1 MQYLYEKT
9 TSHLQMANYL
19 KVIEEGTMNQLDLLR
34 KNEMHLGKNLS
45 SLQKNNNERRHLYEP
60 VVNTLSPKW
69 LISLMKECLCECN
82 DGRLQM
88 EQEQDNDEVQS
99 DLSFENKTRSIEA
112 ELCRVKGL
120 DQALIDSST
129 LHSILQLYPKVELLD
144 ELRRAK
150 DDLILQKIHQEA
162 NELKSHLHISRSSKC
177 CDDSDSFDSFESE
190 EEQEKESTK
199 AKLQLENKICHACNS
214 GQCKWS
220 SSIPYLMNLR
230 KRNEIT
236 KSILQ
241 LKQSQLYLSIK
252 REEGT
257 HSTISSTS
265 MINDQLL
272 DLQLE
277 AKRIDDQNK
286 LYNVDIE
293 LHNAFNKLDE
303 KYIVTRSLHNYDSVM
318 ETDKAILALGKEQD
332 RLVGKVCANEVVFG
346 ILDWMDEGWCFS
358 TPKEGKEGMYK
369 PRSHSN
375 SVLRNKDLLLQNI
388 HAKGLETY
396 DKKEQIVLEERKADS
411 LKKMER
417 RMKFSVLYTV
427 LHYLRYVD
435 SLKKGKPVNKVKMEE
450 EAAKRRNE
458 KIKVANEMARAGARR
473 ITERQLYEA
482 RVQAKRSQK
491 VKRETSIFNASALTI
506 QKHFRGM
513 IGRKVADSWKKEISF
528 QKTYRALCTACATTI
543 ARCVRGHFARE
554 YVRRLKQDMVKFMMN
569 LRLEDLRKGEE
580 EMKHQEER
588 KLSAARIFKR

>member
-1 MQYLYEKT
+1 
-9 TSHLQMANYL
+9 MANYL
-19 KVIEEGTMNQLDLLR
+19 KVIEEGVLTQLDLLR
-34 KNEMHLGKNLS
+34 ENETDLAKNLS
-45 SLQKNNNERRHLYEP
+45 SLQKNNNERINLYEP
-60 VVNTLSPKW
+60 IVTHLSPKW
-69 LISLMKECLCECN
+69 LVSLMKECLKCD

-88 EQEQDNDEVQS
+88 GPHNNEVKS
-99 DLSFENKTRSIEA
+99 DLSFQNKSRSIEA

-129 LHSILQLYPKVELLD
+129 LHSVLQLYPKVGLLD

-162 NELKSHLHISRSSKC
+162 NELKSHLHMSRSNKC

-190 EEQEKESTK
+190 DELIDHEKESTE
-199 AKLQLENKICHACNS
+199 AKLQLENKICHACSS
-214 GQCKWS
+214 GQCNWS
-220 SSIPYLMNLR
+220 SNIPYLMNLR

-252 REEGT
+252 RGEGT

-358 TPKEGKEGMYK
+358 TPKEGKYK

-375 SVLRNKDLLLQNI
+375 SVLKNKDLLLQNI

-396 DKKEQIVLEERKADS
+396 DKKEQIILEERKADS
-411 LKKMER
+411 LKKMEI
-417 RMKFSVLYTV
+417 RMKFSMLYTV
-427 LHYLRYVD
+427 LQYLRYVD

-458 KIKVANEMARAGARR
+458 KIKDANEMARAGARR
-473 ITERQLYEA
+473 IAERQLYEA

-491 VKRETSIFNASALTI
+491 VKRETSIFNTSALTI

-554 YVRRLKQDMVKFMMN
+554 YVRRLKQDMVEFMMN

>member
-19 KVIEEGTMNQLDLLR
+19 KVIEEGVLTQLDLLR
-34 KNEMHLGKNLS
+34 ENETDLAKNLS
-45 SLQKNNNERRHLYEP
+45 SLQKNNNERINLYEP
-60 VVNTLSPKW
+60 IVTHLSPKW
-69 LISLMKECLCECN
+69 LVSLMKECLKCD

-88 EQEQDNDEVQS
+88 GPHNNEVKS
-99 DLSFENKTRSIEA
+99 DLSFQNKSRSIEA

-129 LHSILQLYPKVELLD
+129 LHSVLQLYPKVGLLD

-162 NELKSHLHISRSSKC
+162 NELKSHLHMSRSNKC

-190 EEQEKESTK
+190 DELIDHEKESTE
-199 AKLQLENKICHACNS
+199 AKLQLENKICHACSS
-214 GQCKWS
+214 GQCNWS
-220 SSIPYLMNLR
+220 SNIPYLMNLR

-252 REEGT
+252 RGEGT

-358 TPKEGKEGMYK
+358 TPKEGKYK

-375 SVLRNKDLLLQNI
+375 SVLKNKDLLLQNI

-396 DKKEQIVLEERKADS
+396 DKKEQIILEERKADS
-411 LKKMER
+411 LKKMEI
-417 RMKFSVLYTV
+417 RMKFSMLYTV
-427 LHYLRYVD
+427 LQYLRYVD

-458 KIKVANEMARAGARR
+458 KIKDANEMARAGARR
-473 ITERQLYEA
+473 IAERQLYEA
-482 RVQAKRSQK
+482 RVKAKRSQK
-491 VKRETSIFNASALTI
+491 VKRETSIFNTSALTI

-528 QKTYRALCTACATTI
+528 QKTYRALCNSCATTI

-554 YVRRLKQDMVKFMMN
+554 YVRRLKQDMVEFMMN